1 MADKLNLRPS
11 ERRLLVGVGVI
22 LFVVVNIWFVW
33 PHFGDLRKVGNKRM
47 TALRELDRYKAEI
60 AKMPEREAEVKRLE
74 AVGSNVR
81 SQDQAIE
88 LMRTIQKEASAHGVS
103 ITGNSRQMTRTNDF
117 FVEKS
122 QNITALSGEP
132 ELLEFLYTLGSGNST
147 IRVRDLSVRP
157 DPKRYKL
164 SSTIKLVSSYRSK
177 SPSAKPSS
185 RSATTAEK

>member
-1 MADKLNLRPS
+1 
-11 ERRLLVGVGVI
+11 
-22 LFVVVNIWFVW
+22 
-33 PHFGDLRKVGNKRM
+33 
-47 TALRELDRYKAEI
+47 
-60 AKMPEREAEVKRLE
+60 
-74 AVGSNVR
+74 
-81 SQDQAIE
+81 
-88 LMRTIQKEASAHGVS
+88 VS
-103 ITGNSRQMTRTNDF
+103 ITGNSRQMTRTNAF

-132 ELLEFLYTLGSGNST
+132 ELLEFLYTLGSGKST

-177 SPSAKPSS
+177 SPSAKPGS